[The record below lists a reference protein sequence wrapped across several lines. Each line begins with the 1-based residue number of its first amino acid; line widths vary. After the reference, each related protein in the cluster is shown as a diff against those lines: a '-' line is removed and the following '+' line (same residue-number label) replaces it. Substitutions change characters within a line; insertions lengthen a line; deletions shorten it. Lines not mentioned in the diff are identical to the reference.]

1 MPETKATALSALMFG
16 HRPGRTPRQR
26 LERPTHDSERNPRVR
41 EATIRAAVAG
51 IAGGFALA
59 AIFLAFTPYLAGVA
73 CGV

>member
-1 MPETKATALSALMFG
+1 
-16 HRPGRTPRQR
+16 
-26 LERPTHDSERNPRVR
+26 VR